1 MKTIALVWYRW
12 NLRTRDCAPLEAA
25 SRSGL
30 PVVPFYCFDDRY
42 HGTLYTGWPR
52 TGMHR
57 TRFLLESLNDLRRSL
72 LAAGSD
78 LYCKKGL
85 TEDIIREIHSKFSIA
100 AIYYPKYYSQDEIE
114 IEYNVS
120 KLNIPMI
127 GFDEHSLI
135 DPDDLPIDVAQ
146 LPYVFTEFRKKVE
159 KSLKI
164 KTERPWIRDL
174 TTPSEFIEASSIPD
188 IDSFGFPTQ
197 SDTNP
202 KAAFALQGGETNAW
216 KRVEY
221 YIWNSRK
228 ISTYK
233 QTRNGLIGED
243 YSSKF
248 SPYLAMGNISARSI
262 YWQIKAYEQE
272 IESNESTYWLFFELL
287 WRDFFIFNA
296 MKMNE
301 SFFKVARHYKPKIT
315 KSFEKWRLGE
325 TNEPFVNANMIELL
339 KTGYMSNRGRQ
350 VVASYL
356 VHNLKQPWYA
366 GALWFESQLIDYD
379 VYSNYGN
386 WTYVAGIGNDPRNRV
401 FNVKR
406 QAEMYDPDG
415 SYQRHWLGT

>member
-1 MKTIALVWYRW
+1 MKAIALLWYRW

-42 HGTLYTGWPR
+42 HCTLFTGWPR

-57 TRFLLESLNDLRRSL
+57 TRFLLESLSDLRNSL
-72 LAAGSD
+72 RNIGSD
-78 LYCKKGL
+78 LYCKKGI
-85 TEDIIREIHSKFSIA
+85 TEEEIGKINHRYPIA
-100 AIYYPKYYSQDEIE
+100 AIYYPKYYSQDEID
-114 IEYNVS
+114 IERNVAR
-120 KLNIPMI
+120 LNIPMI

-135 DPDDLPIDVAQ
+135 APDDLPFDVEK
-146 LPYVFTEFRKKVE
+146 LPFVFTEFRKKVE

-164 KTERPWIRDL
+164 KTEYSGTNHL
-174 TTPSEFIEASSIPD
+174 TTPSEFIETSIIPD
-188 IDSFGFPTQ
+188 IECFGFPAQ
-197 SDTNP
+197 SDADP
-202 KAAFALQGGETNAW
+202 RAAFALHGGETNAW
-216 KRVEY
+216 KRLEY
-221 YIWNSRK
+221 YIWNSKK
-228 ISTYK
+228 ISSYK
-233 QTRNGLIGED
+233 KTRNGLIGAD

-248 SPYLAMGNISARSI
+248 SAYLAMGNISARSF
-262 YWQIKAYEQE
+262 YRQIKAYEQA

-296 MKMNE
+296 MKMKG
-301 SFFKVARHYKPKIT
+301 SFFKVSRHYKPKIT
-315 KSFEKWRLGE
+315 KNFEKWRLGE

-350 VVASYL
+350 IVASYL

-386 WTYVAGIGNDPRNRV
+386 WTYVAGIGNDPRSRV
-401 FNVKR
+401 FNIKL
-406 QAEMYDPDG
+406 QAEKYDPNC
-415 SYQRHWLGT
+415 SYQRLWLSK